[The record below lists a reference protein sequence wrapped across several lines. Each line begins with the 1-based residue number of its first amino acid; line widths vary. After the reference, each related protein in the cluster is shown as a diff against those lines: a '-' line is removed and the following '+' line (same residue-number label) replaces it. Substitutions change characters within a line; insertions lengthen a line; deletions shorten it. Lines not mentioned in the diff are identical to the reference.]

1 MSAVFMNRRHGH
13 RGAGAGRQRRRRQL
27 RWSSHQRCAVGS
39 KRTRRR
45 SSRLAWQRLRRKL
58 MVHIH
63 KTTAALRS
71 VQHAVVQ
78 PARVACSQSS
88 RPQEDGRGVARATH
102 SRRLQPVSAHKHRHT
117 HYMAVTPTAT
127 ASRHHQR
134 RVDAR
139 RPLAQMGQQRFRR
152 RRHPFLSAL
161 ATASHRLRARAAAPE
176 SVHTAHTCS

>member
-1 MSAVFMNRRHGH
+1 MSAVLMNHRYGH
-13 RGAGAGRQRRRRQL
+13 RGAEAGRQRRRQL
-27 RWSSHQRCAVGS
+27 RWNRDQRCAVGS

-45 SSRLAWQRLRRKL
+45 NSRLTWQRLRRKL

-63 KTTAALRS
+63 TTTTAVTRSYSLRML
-71 VQHAVVQ
+71 Q
-78 PARVACSQSS
+78 ARNRRVHK
-88 RPQEDGRGVARATH
+88 RTGGVARATH

-152 RRHPFLSAL
+152 RRHPFLTAL